1 MSGHSFLT
9 GRAIRLKENNYDI
22 QEFLKDYTQTS
33 PDKEVRIINAAIN
46 AFSEKG
52 FEATR
57 TKEIAERAGI
67 AEGTIFRYFP
77 NKNAI
82 LERMVPLLI
91 RVLTP
96 KIGKPIDIILEEYA
110 DAPAR
115 EILNAILTDRIQM
128 IRDNG
133 RFIKSVLPELIH
145 RAPLLK
151 QLQSGILPM
160 IEQYVSRVVAYGKS
174 RGEMSETL
182 DPHTVMLELMGFV
195 LTYTMFGGGEHAN
208 VQKDVERFLT
218 CTMEGWNGTCKS

>member
-1 MSGHSFLT
+1 MKQNS
-9 GRAIRLKENNYDI
+9 YDI
-22 QEFLKDYTQTS
+22 QEFLQDYTETS
-33 PDKEVRIINAAIN
+33 PDKEIRIINAAIN

-91 RVLTP
+91 RVLMP
-96 KIGKPIDIILEEYA
+96 KIGKPIEIILEEYA
-110 DAPAR
+110 DAPVR
-115 EILNAILTDRIQM
+115 EILNAILLDRIQM

-151 QLQSGILPM
+151 QLQSSIMPE
-160 IEQYVSRVVAYGKS
+160 IEQYLTRVVAYGKS
-174 RGEMSETL
+174 RGEMRDTL
-182 DPHTVMLELMGFV
+182 DPHTVMLQMMGFI
-195 LTYTMFGGGEHAN
+195 LTYTMFGGGEQAN
-208 VQKDVERFLT
+208 EKEDVKRFLT
-218 CTMEGWNGTCKS
+218 YAMEGWNGPCKS